1 MAYIEPI
8 LLGIAGGIF
17 GELFRVFE
25 LRHRA
30 TKDWPHWV
38 RLKSYWW
45 ITAGMVLA
53 GGLLVFLHQRS
64 GTSFAQNA
72 WLAVNIGAS
81 APLLLR
87 QLSAG
92 VSVNPGPSSPDE
104 VN

>member
-1 MAYIEPI
+1 MAYIEPF

-17 GELFRVFE
+17 GELFRMFE

-30 TKDWPHWV
+30 TKDWPHWI
-38 RLKSYWW
+38 RLKSYWV
-45 ITAGMVLA
+45 ITACMVIA
-53 GGLLVFLHQRS
+53 GGVLVFLHQKS
-64 GTSFAQNA
+64 GTSFEQNA

-87 QLSAG
+87 QFSAG
-92 VSVNPGPSSPDE
+92 ISIKPGPTTPDE